1 MRSYMRYWCEAF
13 RLPSWSKAR
22 IQDTFILERQYLLDE
37 AMEHGGALMISAH
50 MANWDHAGAW
60 GALTYG
66 SVSSV
71 AERLKPEKL
80 FDKFV
85 AYRRQELGMDIL
97 PTGDADV
104 LRQLTRRL
112 RDGKLVALL
121 GDRDI
126 GRSGVHVD
134 FFGEPASFPAGPAL
148 LAMMTDVPLHPLT
161 MWFDGDVTRG
171 YIHDRIELP
180 TTGEREDN
188 IRSIT
193 QNLREGGNRA
203 FASTAPIG
211 TCFSGCGW
219 RT

>member
-1 MRSYMRYWCEAF
+1 
-13 RLPSWSKAR
+13 
-22 IQDTFILERQYLLDE
+22 
-37 AMEHGGALMISAH
+37 MISAH

-80 FDKFV
+80 FDKFL
-85 AYRRQELGMDIL
+85 AYRKKLGMDIL

-104 LRQLTRRL
+104 LRQLTHRL
-112 RDGKLVALL
+112 RDGKLVALM

-148 LAMMTDVPLHPLT
+148 LALSTDVPLHPLT
-161 MWFDGDVTRG
+161 MWFDGEVTRG

-180 TTGEREDN
+180 TAGEREEN

-193 QNLREGGNRA
+193 QELARGWESGIREH
-203 FASTAPIG
+203 STDWHMLQRVWVSDLKSRDQVP
-211 TCFSGCGW
+211 S
-219 RT
+219 